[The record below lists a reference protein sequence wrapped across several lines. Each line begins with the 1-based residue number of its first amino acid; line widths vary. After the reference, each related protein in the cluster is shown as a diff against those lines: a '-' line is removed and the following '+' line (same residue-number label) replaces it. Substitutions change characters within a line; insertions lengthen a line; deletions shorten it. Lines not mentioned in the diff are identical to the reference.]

1 MTSEG
6 KIILGAV
13 TIVFLILT
21 LVIGAISLFKC
32 KRKIDKI
39 RYSFLSIGSLFSLI
53 FVLNV

>member
-21 LVIGAISLFKC
+21 LVIGAISLFKS

-39 RYSFLSIGSLFSLI
+39 RYSFLLIGSLFSLI